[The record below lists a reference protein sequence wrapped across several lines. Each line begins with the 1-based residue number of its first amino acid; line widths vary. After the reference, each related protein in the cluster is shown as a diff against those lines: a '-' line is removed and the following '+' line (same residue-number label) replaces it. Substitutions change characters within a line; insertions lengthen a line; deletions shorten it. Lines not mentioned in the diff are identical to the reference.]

1 MYLSSTSRLFYQENQ
16 SRSGCNLTLSVIKRA
31 QALEVP
37 GPGPYG
43 QQSPTVTLQL
53 LIAFAGFFMYKLA
66 VVGVSILPPPERP
79 LPSRPRSA
87 LPDKRF

>member
-1 MYLSSTSRLFYQENQ
+1 MFCCTCKPILSLHQH
-16 SRSGCNLTLSVIKRA
+16 A

-43 QQSPTVTLQL
+43 QQSPAVTLQL

-79 LPSRPRSA
+79 LLTRTRSA
-87 LPDKRF
+87 LPDKQL